1 MKSKK
6 RSIPESLFLLV
17 AGLVMGIVF
26 TFGMQRWNAPISR
39 NEAIKSTAAIR
50 SIEADYGRRHHLKEI
65 RIEFQDHELTIDGS
79 CADSELLESLRQLP
93 SGTVVSLSIHPES
106 NTILEM
112 HTNDISL
119 MDFER
124 TVQMLN
130 NEAAGFMYLGIF
142 CFAVALLGLIHLLR
156 QLFHRFPLRH
166 H

>member
-1 MKSKK
+1 MKSK
-6 RSIPESLFLLV
+6 RLTNPESLFLLV

-39 NEAIKSTAAIR
+39 NEAIESIAAIR
-50 SIEADYGRRHHLKEI
+50 SIEAQYGRRHHLKEI
-65 RIEFQDHELTIDGS
+65 RIEFQDHDPLTIDGS

-156 QLFHRFPLRH
+156 QLFHRFTL
-166 H
+166 

>member
-1 MKSKK
+1 
-6 RSIPESLFLLV
+6 L
-17 AGLVMGIVF
+17 
-26 TFGMQRWNAPISR
+26 W
-39 NEAIKSTAAIR
+39 
-50 SIEADYGRRHHLKEI
+50 I
-65 RIEFQDHELTIDGS
+65 RIEFQDHDPLTIDGS

-112 HTNDISL
+112 HANDISL

-142 CFAVALLGLIHLLR
+142 CFAVALLGLIHLLA